1 MSPAQKEGFNVKL
14 GFVII
19 ALAWVSNA
27 MAAEESVFIELTP
40 EELAAYQFDQSE
52 TPFAVSA
59 LNLGQRAILERQRRQ
74 IKDLMQRYFGS
85 DRLRGDD
92 TDLVRF
98 QQLVDQGRI
107 RRDDVSTWQ
116 ALGIA
121 FGDLLI
127 ARHGLEWVIYEDE
140 YGVSKAL
147 RWQKTD
153 NIIFPVTLFSKRVQF
168 NEAIDVAQIYTR
180 LSNTIT
186 EFKTS
191 RGPLKLP

>member
-1 MSPAQKEGFNVKL
+1 MSPAQKEVFNVKL

-153 NIIFPVTLFSKRVQF
+153 NFIFPVTLFSKRVQF

>member
-107 RRDDVSTWQ
+107 RRDDVWTWQ

-153 NIIFPVTLFSKRVQF
+153 NFIFPVTLFSKRVQF

>member
-1 MSPAQKEGFNVKL
+1 VKL

-127 ARHGLEWVIYEDE
+127 ARYGLEWVIYEDE

-153 NIIFPVTLFSKRVQF
+153 NFIFPVTLFSKRVQF

>member
-74 IKDLMQRYFGS
+74 IKDLRQRYFGS

-107 RRDDVSTWQ
+107 RCDDESTW
-116 ALGIA
+116 
-121 FGDLLI
+121 
-127 ARHGLEWVIYEDE
+127 
-140 YGVSKAL
+140 
-147 RWQKTD
+147 
-153 NIIFPVTLFSKRVQF
+153 
-168 NEAIDVAQIYTR
+168 
-180 LSNTIT
+180 
-186 EFKTS
+186 
-191 RGPLKLP
+191 